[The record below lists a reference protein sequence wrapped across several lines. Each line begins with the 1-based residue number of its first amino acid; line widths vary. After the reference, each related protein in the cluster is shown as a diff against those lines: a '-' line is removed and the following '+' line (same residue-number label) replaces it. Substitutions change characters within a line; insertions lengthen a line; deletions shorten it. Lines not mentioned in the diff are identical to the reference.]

1 MVSKTSKSVDGPRL
15 NYYKAVVWFVL
26 SLIMSCGND
35 AITKY
40 VGMHISPWQVTFF
53 RCFFGAATLL
63 PFMLYQGSVS
73 FKTQIPWLHVV
84 RGGPLFIAMSLWSH
98 SIKEVPVTTATIMSF
113 TVPLFVLLLASIFL
127 QESVTWSMWIATLM
141 GFGGIVLVL
150 PPIHWS
156 FSSTF
161 VLFISAAMLFGLLD
175 IINKKYVE
183 QESMLCMLFYSTL
196 TATLLLALPAMYV
209 GHMPTGYTLLW
220 LLGLGIG
227 SNLILYFLLKSF
239 TLTTVSS
246 LAPFRYLELL
256 ISTVVGYVFFGDLPT
271 RNSYWGA
278 AIIILC
284 TLFVIHAQRRS
295 AGSSKSLK
303 K

>member
-1 MVSKTSKSVDGPRL
+1 M
-15 NYYKAVVWFVL
+15 
-26 SLIMSCGND
+26 
-35 AITKY
+35 
-40 VGMHISPWQVTFF
+40 
-53 RCFFGAATLL
+53 
-63 PFMLYQGSVS
+63 
-73 FKTQIPWLHVV
+73 
-84 RGGPLFIAMSLWSH
+84 RGGLLFIAMSLWSH
-98 SIKEVPVTTATIMSF
+98 SIQEVPVTTATIMSF

-150 PPIHWS
+150 PPVHWS

-161 VLFISAAMLFGLLD
+161 VLFVSAAMLFGLLD

-196 TATLLLALPAMYV
+196 TATLLLAFPAMYV
-209 GHMPTGYTLLW
+209 GSMPTGYTLLW

-239 TLTTVSS
+239 TLTSVSS

-256 ISTVVGYVFFGDLPT
+256 ISMGVGYVFFGDLPP
-271 RNSYWGA
+271 RHSYWGA
-278 AIIILC
+278 TIIICC
-284 TLFVIHAQRRS
+284 TLFVIRAQRRGG
-295 AGSSKSLK
+295 GSSAPSK